1 MPENLPAGIVLTSLQ
16 WFEECSR
23 RGCAVFDFPPGRD
36 PRSVKKLRPGSVC
49 LILARPRPGAP
60 RSEWAFVGEFTVKD
74 VKLVRG
80 EEFRERYASR
90 AVEAEIPFPEPGE
103 SSWIIEFENLVK
115 YDRPVKLSECDDV
128 RTSTSRKPMSEWV
141 ILGFTYIK
149 PEDASR
155 VVEAIR
161 RKARVERPPSHDELV
176 KELEELG
183 IWLGFVAK
191 KEERTFDGLYRI
203 DVTWRDAEAH
213 APLKAFEVETGRNVD
228 VALARLTHAR
238 HMWNCEQLW
247 LIVSDEARAERAR
260 ALVEPRVRGSF
271 ALIREK
277 LRVLSWSELHDLYS
291 KLKPHEEL
299 LKDLAKR

>member
-1 MPENLPAGIVLTSLQ
+1 M
-16 WFEECSR
+16 
-23 RGCAVFDFPPGRD
+23 
-36 PRSVKKLRPGSVC
+36 
-49 LILARPRPGAP
+49 ARPRPGAP

-115 YDRPVKLSECDDV
+115 YQRPVKLSECDDV

-149 PEDASR
+149 PEDAFR

-161 RKARVERPPSHDELV
+161 GKAGVRDRHDELV
-176 KELEELG
+176 KELLELG
-183 IWLGFVAK
+183 SWLGFVT
-191 KEERTFDGLYRI
+191 KEEEWTPDRLYRI

-213 APLKAFEVETGRNVD
+213 APLKAFEVETGNSVD
-228 VALARLTHAR
+228 LALARLTHAR

-271 ALIREK
+271 ALIRER
-277 LRVLSWSELHDLYS
+277 LRVLSWSELYDLYS